1 MFFKGYVLTKNKK
14 CIEKFKGRT
23 SFKSYDEVKSESE
36 FAGILAENTILID
49 VDDFEQSEIL
59 FNIVKEKQLC
69 CRVYKTTRGK
79 HFLFNNP
86 DLVNSNRTHATLAL
100 GIIADIK
107 IGKRN
112 SYSVLKFADKERPI
126 LYDTTGKKEKAGDLP
141 KWLFPVKTSTD
152 FIDLEAGDG
161 RNQALFNYIL
171 TLQSFDFSVEE
182 ARESIKLTN
191 EFVLKEPLTDDE
203 LDVILRDEAFAKPVF
218 FKGAT
223 FLFDKFA
230 TFLKNNHHIIRI
242 NGQLHIYK
250 DGIYIPGQTEIE
262 SAMISHIP
270 QLNKAKR
277 SEVMAYLDI
286 LIRENTPIA
295 DAKMIAFRNGLLNIE
310 DNSFVQ
316 FTHEHIITNIIPWDY
331 NPNAYYQLTDE
342 VMNNISCHDKEI
354 RQLLEEMIGY
364 CMFRRN
370 ELGKAFILTGSGS
383 NGKSTFL
390 NMLKTMISKKNLSVL
405 DLKKLDDRFSTVML
419 FNKLANIGDDISDE
433 FITDSASFKKIVTG
447 ETIDAEQK
455 GQPKFDFEP
464 YVKLIFSANNIPRIG
479 KGKDSSAIKRRLVII
494 PFNARFDSS
503 NPDFKPFIGDELRGQ
518 ESMEYMIQLGLKAL
532 KNLLKERKFTTSEA
546 MQRELEEFEETNNPV
561 LGFFHEVERDS
572 DIKIENEPTSEVYK
586 SYREYCIMSN
596 LTPMSAGEFSKQ
608 VKKYYGFTIK
618 DRKIQGKKY
627 RIFVKE
633 GENNGN

>member
-23 SFKSYDEVKSESE
+23 SFKSYDEVKNKSE

-100 GIIADIK
+100 GIVADIK

-126 LYDTTGKKEKAGDLP
+126 LYDATGKKEKAGDLP

-182 ARESIKLTN
+182 ARESIKLIN

-203 LDVILRDEAFAKPVF
+203 LNVILRDEAFAKPVF

-262 SAMISHIP
+262 SAMISHIEG
-270 QLNKAKR
+270 LSKAKR

-286 LIRENTPIA
+286 LIRENTPTA
-295 DAKMIAFRNGLLNIE
+295 DTRMIAFRNGLLNIE
-310 DNSFVQ
+310 DDSFVQ

-342 VMNNISCHDKEI
+342 VMDNISCHDKET
-354 RQLLEEMIGY
+354 RSLLEEMIGY

-390 NMLKTMISKKNLSVL
+390 NLLKTMIGRKNLSVL

-447 ETIDAEQK
+447 EMIDAEQK

-479 KGKDSSAIKRRLVII
+479 KGKDTSAIKRRLVII
-494 PFNARFDSS
+494 PFNARFDIS

-561 LGFFHEVERDS
+561 LGFFHEAERDS

-586 SYREYCIMSN
+586 SYQEYCIMSN

-633 GENNGN
+633 GENNE

>member
-286 LIRENTPIA
+286 LIRENTPTA
-295 DAKMIAFRNGLLNIE
+295 DVKMIAFRNGLLNIE
-310 DNSFVQ
+310 DDSFVQ

-354 RQLLEEMIGY
+354 RRLLEEMIGY

-561 LGFFHEVERDS
+561 LGFFHEAERDS

-633 GENNGN
+633 GENDGN